1 LRGKFYFVILPV
13 VTLGVCSV
21 IVIGG
26 PTSEA
31 LVSKVASDLGVEAG
45 KLEVRRFPDGEKYL
59 RVLSDVHGQD
69 VAVIQSIHHTP
80 DELLFEYLLL
90 ADTLKD
96 LGAKRVS
103 AFIPYFAYA
112 RQDERFKPGEVL
124 SFKTVCKL
132 IESVGTDEIYTI
144 DMHQHR
150 VVRSSDVFR
159 IPSHNL
165 SAMPLIADYIQKL
178 GKLRNPLVIG
188 PDAEAEQWAE
198 LAAERLHT
206 DYDVFLKTRLG
217 DAKVEIR
224 PRKSDANGRDV
235 LIVDDIIST
244 GGTIVEAVKILRE
257 QGAKR
262 IQVACTHPI
271 LAPGALE
278 RIREV
283 RVEDVIGT
291 DTVPSPISV
300 VTVAPLIADEVRKSH
315 N

>member
-1 LRGKFYFVILPV
+1 M
-13 VTLGVCSV
+13 

-26 PTSEA
+26 PTSEPLA
-31 LVSKVASDLGVEAG
+31 AKVANELGLTVG

-59 RVLSDVHGQD
+59 RVLTEVQGQS

-96 LGAKRVS
+96 LGARKVTT
-103 AFIPYFAYA
+103 FIPYFAYA
-112 RQDERFKPGEVL
+112 RQDERFKPGEAL
-124 SFKTVCKL
+124 SFKTVSKL

-150 VVRSSDVFR
+150 VVKSSEVFK

-165 SAMPLIADYIQKL
+165 SAMALLADHIQKL
-178 GKLRNPLVIG
+178 GKLQNPLVIG
-188 PDAEAEQWAE
+188 PDAEAEQWAK

-217 DAKVEIR
+217 DANVQVR
-224 PRKSDANGRDV
+224 PRKSDASGRDV

-244 GGTIVEAVKILRE
+244 GGTIVEAVKILHG

-278 RIREV
+278 NIRETG
-283 RVEDVIGT
+283 VEDVIGT

-300 VTVAPLIADEVRKSH
+300 VTVAPVIADQLRKASQ
-315 N
+315 